1 MQLAVGPASAHA
13 GLTAVM
19 GLLGGLRAGRLLD
32 KVLASGSLESADSA
46 QAIDRLKGLG
56 GAAIPKL
63 IARLGTAPRSESE
76 AIVALLSKLADNR
89 HLNAF
94 YPALESSDPSVV
106 NGVVTALKSA
116 RGIDS
121 SRFLALFD
129 NPDISKPALLGI
141 LSAHSDGIPA
151 EGLLRQASKLEH
163 SDLVMLFRIIES
175 IADPSLVP
183 HLVSRK
189 NAKDP
194 ALRTQIAKSLARFND
209 PAVQSALRGMLDDES
224 RAVRLAALESLI
236 QMDAGID
243 VAQLCGMLSD
253 QDLKMQEKV
262 VDALVK
268 MKDPS
273 TVQHLIGPL
282 RDESEYTRRA
292 AVEVLNEL
300 AEADSIKDL
309 LVAIKDE
316 DWWVRSRAADALGTI
331 GGPRV
336 VDAVVHLIRDD
347 DEFIRRT
354 AVEIINSTGDERTYD
369 ALIDALGDSDWWVRE
384 RAIDGLAALGNAKA
398 VPVLLKMLGKERS
411 DEKMIGVIVRALS
424 TLGSTQAIRPL
435 LGLLPSG
442 LDAVRREVLEALA
455 VITDEPNAPMV
466 IQEIETAL
474 RDAPEGI
481 RNQAADLSRKLATMC
496 SSTEAPQA
504 VDRGSLVTPRD
515 SWSGLGTVSMA
526 GSVTREA
533 GTLRSGA
540 VDPSRMEPGDL
551 LADRY
556 RFIRQVGKGAFG
568 TVYLM
573 EDQMVREELIL
584 KFLNARVASDE
595 TVIKRFVHELRFAR
609 KITHPNVIR
618 IYDLITFGDSPAIS
632 MEYFPSHTL
641 GAEIRGGKTSDPVRT
656 LKILRDICEGMMCA
670 HHANVIHRDL
680 KPSNILIDDD
690 DVVKIVDFGVA
701 AATRDMETRLTKT
714 GLIIGTPTYMSPEQ
728 VLGKKLDARADI
740 YCLGVMMYEMLTGE
754 PPYTGEDSMSIMY
767 QHVQGKARP
776 LQESNPRVS
785 GELGDVV
792 LRAMAAKV
800 DQRFQSMEELK
811 RQVDKQLALVRA
823 ESG

>member
-1 MQLAVGPASAHA
+1 
-13 GLTAVM
+13 M
-19 GLLGGLRAGRLLD
+19 GLLGGLRADRLLD
-32 KVLASGSLESADSA
+32 KVLSSGKLESQESV

-56 GAAIPKL
+56 AAAVP
-63 IARLGTAPRSESE
+63 RLVGRLESAPRAESHT
-76 AIVALLSKLADNR
+76 IVALLSKLADNR
-89 HLNAF
+89 NLNAF
-94 YPALESSDPSVV
+94 YPALESSDPRVV
-106 NGVVTALKSA
+106 NGVVSALKDA
-116 RGIDS
+116 RNIDS

-129 NPDISKPALLGI
+129 NPDISKPALLGV

-163 SDLVMLFRIIES
+163 SDLVMLFRIIEG
-175 IADPSLVP
+175 IGATSLAP
-183 HLVSRK
+183 HLVSRV

-209 PAVQSALRGMLDDES
+209 PTVQSALRGMLSDES
-224 RAVRLAALESLI
+224 RAVRLAALESLNH
-236 QMDAGID
+236 MDAGLD
-243 VAQLCGMLSD
+243 VVQLCGMLSD
-253 QDLKMQEKV
+253 QDLKIQEKV

-268 MKDPS
+268 LKDPR
-273 TVQHLIGPL
+273 TVQYLIGPL

-300 AEADSIKDL
+300 ADADSIKDL

-336 VDAVVHLIRDD
+336 VDAVVDLIRDD

-369 ALIDALGDSDWWVRE
+369 ALFDALGDSDWWVRE
-384 RAIDGLAALGNAKA
+384 RAIDGLAALGNTKA
-398 VPVLLKMLGKERS
+398 VPVMVKLLDKELS
-411 DEKMIGVIVRALS
+411 DEKMVGVIVRALT
-424 TLGSTQAIRPL
+424 TLGSTQAIKPL
-435 LGLLPSG
+435 LRLLGSES
-442 LDAVRREVLEALA
+442 DSVRREVLEALA
-455 VITDEPNAPMV
+455 VLTDEPHAPLV
-466 IQEIETAL
+466 IQETEKAL
-474 RDAPEGI
+474 RNAPDGI
-481 RNQAADLSRKLATMC
+481 RNQAAELSRKLTAMC
-496 SSTEAPQA
+496 SAGGVAP
-504 VDRGSLVTPRD
+504 DDSGSLVAPRD
-515 SWSGLGTVSMA
+515 SWSGLGTVSMK
-526 GSVTREA
+526 GSVIRETEA
-533 GTLRSGA
+533 LDDGG
-540 VDPSRMEPGDL
+540 VDPARMEPGDL

-573 EDQMVREELIL
+573 EDQMVNEELIL

-595 TVIKRFVHELRFAR
+595 TIIKRFVHELRFAR

-656 LKILRDICEGMMCA
+656 LMILRDVCEGMMCA
-670 HHANVIHRDL
+670 HHASVIHRDL
-680 KPSNILIDDD
+680 KPSNILIDDH

-701 AATRDMETRLTKT
+701 AASRDMDTRLTKT

-754 PPYTGEDSMSIMY
+754 PPYSGEDSMSIMY
-767 QHVQGKARP
+767 QHVQGKAP
-776 LQESNPRVS
+776 PPQEKNPRVS
-785 GELGDVV
+785 AALGAIV
-792 LRAMAAKV
+792 LKAMAAKAE
-800 DQRFQSMEELK
+800 QRFQSMEELK
-811 RQVDKQLALVRA
+811 QQVDEQLALA
-823 ESG
+823 GSGSG

>member
-1 MQLAVGPASAHA
+1 
-13 GLTAVM
+13 M
-19 GLLGGLRAGRLLD
+19 GLLGGLRADRLLD
-32 KVLASGSLESADSA
+32 KVLASGNLESADSA
-46 QAIDRLKGLG
+46 QTIGRLKGLG

-63 IARLGTAPRSESE
+63 IARLETAPRSESE

-94 YPALESSDPSVV
+94 YPALESLDPSVA
-106 NGVVTALKSA
+106 NGVVTALKNA

-151 EGLLRQASKLEH
+151 EDLLRQASKLEH

-209 PAVQSALRGMLDDES
+209 PTVQLALRGMLDDES

-236 QMDAGID
+236 QMDAGMD
-243 VAQLCGMLSD
+243 VVQLCGMLSD
-253 QDLKMQEKV
+253 QDMKMQGKV

-336 VDAVVHLIRDD
+336 VDAVIHLIRDD

-424 TLGSTQAIRPL
+424 TLGTIQAIKPL
-435 LGLLPSG
+435 LGLLQSSS
-442 LDAVRREVLEALA
+442 DAVRREVLEALV

-466 IQEIETAL
+466 MQEVERAL

-481 RNQAADLSRKLATMC
+481 RNQAADLSRKLAAMC
-496 SSTEAPQA
+496 SATDVLAD
-504 VDRGSLVTPRD
+504 DRGSLVTPGD

-533 GTLRSGA
+533 GTLKSGA
-540 VDPSRMEPGDL
+540 VDPSSMEPGDI

-556 RFIRQVGKGAFG
+556 RYIRQIGKGAFG

-641 GAEIRGGKTSDPVRT
+641 GAEIRGRKTSDPVRS

-701 AATRDMETRLTKT
+701 AASRDVETRLTKT

-740 YCLGVMMYEMLTGE
+740 YCLGVMMYEMLAGE
-754 PPYTGEDSMSIMY
+754 PPYTGDDSMSIMY

-776 LQESNPRVS
+776 LQERNPNVS
-785 GELGDVV
+785 SDLGDIV
-792 LRAMAAKV
+792 LKAMAAKV

-811 RQVDKQLALVRA
+811 RQVDEQLALVRA
-823 ESG
+823 ETG